1 MFDNKEYFLFDL
13 YGTLVDI
20 RTDEGSPFVWA
31 SLANF
36 YSMNGAVYNDTDLRR
51 AYMRLCEE
59 ETAKLLKYMRK
70 SNHKLTGSDVEI
82 DLKDVFKALYAGKGV
97 KTGSQLISDTAVMM
111 RSVSIVKL
119 RLFDGAIE
127 VLKELK
133 NRGKKICLLSN
144 AQSCFTIPEIRSL
157 GLYDMFDGVF
167 ISSDLKVKKPSLAFY
182 EKAIGDIDP
191 SSCVMI
197 GNDEF
202 ADIRG
207 AMGAGID
214 ACYIQS
220 EQSPSFPRNLP
231 SDRINNLRD
240 LIFES

>member
-59 ETAKLLKYMRK
+59 ETAKLLKSMRK

-82 DLKDVFKALYAGKGV
+82 DLKDVFKALYACKDV
-97 KTGSQLISDTAVMM
+97 KAGSQLISDTAVMM

-157 GLYDMFDGVF
+157 GLYDMFDGIF

>member
-59 ETAKLLKYMRK
+59 ETAKLLKSMRK

-82 DLKDVFKALYAGKGV
+82 DLKDVFKALYADKGV
-97 KTGSQLISDTAVMM
+97 KAGSQLISDTAVMM

-157 GLYDMFDGVF
+157 GLYDMFDGIF